1 MTTEKKEKTKAVK
14 EPGTLPAHPVDI
26 TNLLTLPQEFIK
38 AEKNLETLGF
48 FTPSSNW
55 TRDTN
60 KKVISFTRTAGNKK
74 VKASVI
80 IFPSAEHG
88 LPDTSDLDKYRAFQ
102 KILSDELIRNKRV
115 PKHITFTSMDLIE
128 AMGKKRKGGEIYKEI
143 EDWLDRMVL
152 TGIKS
157 MGAVWLA
164 GKKNWATDTFHVF
177 ERVVAYGQQLD
188 DGTIADQHHIWLS
201 DWQLE
206 NINEFWLLSLD
217 YDLHRQLRKPIAK
230 ALLPLLQIGFYAS
243 GGTYTKRYDELCQ
256 FLGSKHHKKSSYIK
270 RQIEPSFKELQEKGF
285 LAKWDYNE
293 NKLYKTYNITWQA
306 GERFYEAQ
314 ELLKE
319 REKMLTKPAQ
329 NMPRSQSKPKQ
340 KPDKVQQ
347 PEVKAEALLEQEEPA
362 KTKQKQTKEE
372 ETPKPLAQEL
382 INRGITKAVAIDFAE
397 SFSDLHLLEKIK
409 MHDYKKET
417 GELTTNAAGW
427 LREAIV
433 QDYKPSEQQLKKQAK
448 LLEKQ
453 ARQEEQRTLEEKARE
468 IQEQRLREALVNFPS
483 EEEWVSARVLEHINV
498 REEFR
503 KFDPT
508 RPSFTE
514 EEIEQYR
521 QEYKEKVPKTD
532 SERRN
537 WLIGNDNRYNL
548 KKIISELSQQPKV
561 KEERPY
567 ETTTYETY
575 PLNSIED
582 VLVEVARQ
590 QAEFETKQK
599 RSKQEENEDVI

>member
-1 MTTEKKEKTKAVK
+1 
-14 EPGTLPAHPVDI
+14 
-26 TNLLTLPQEFIK
+26 
-38 AEKNLETLGF
+38 
-48 FTPSSNW
+48 
-55 TRDTN
+55 
-60 KKVISFTRTAGNKK
+60 
-74 VKASVI
+74 
-80 IFPSAEHG
+80 
-88 LPDTSDLDKYRAFQ
+88 
-102 KILSDELIRNKRV
+102 
-115 PKHITFTSMDLIE
+115 
-128 AMGKKRKGGEIYKEI
+128 
-143 EDWLDRMVL
+143 
-152 TGIKS
+152 
-157 MGAVWLA
+157 
-164 GKKNWATDTFHVF
+164 
-177 ERVVAYGQQLD
+177 
-188 DGTIADQHHIWLS
+188 
-201 DWQLE
+201 
-206 NINEFWLLSLD
+206 
-217 YDLHRQLRKPIAK
+217 
-230 ALLPLLQIGFYAS
+230 
-243 GGTYTKRYDELCQ
+243 
-256 FLGSKHHKKSSYIK
+256 
-270 RQIEPSFKELQEKGF
+270 
-285 LAKWDYNE
+285 
-293 NKLYKTYNITWQA
+293 
-306 GERFYEAQ
+306 
-314 ELLKE
+314 
-319 REKMLTKPAQ
+319 MLTKPAQ

-397 SFSDLHLLEKIK
+397 SFSDLHLLDKIK

-433 QDYKPSEQQLKKQAK
+433 QDYKPSEQQLKKQARM
-448 LLEKQ
+448 LEKQ